1 MADLKSKQIKF
12 PLTETNVVSS
22 SAQIA
27 TDISGSFVDAS
38 GSFSTRVTT
47 AESELGNTLISGS
60 AQIATDISGSFTG
73 ELSGSHIKFVGGG
86 VSGSA
91 ASTSSFGELEIGNG
105 GGLS

>member
-38 GSFSTRVTT
+38 GSFSTRTT
-47 AESELGNTLISGS
+47 ATE
-60 AQIATDISGSFTG
+60 ATASSLTTASGSFSKRLT
-73 ELSGSHIKFVGGG
+73 
-86 VSGSA
+86 
-91 ASTSSFGELEIGNG
+91 TSES
-105 GGLS
+105 